1 MASSIHRPLDQTMK
15 RALAIVLTV
24 LFADQAL
31 KIWVKLNF
39 FYDSAISILGEK
51 GYLHFIENRG
61 MAFGMEFGGE
71 WGKLILTLFRI
82 AAVSGIGYS
91 LYRMIQRGAGTGL
104 VISVSL
110 ILAGALGNIIDS
122 TFYGVIF
129 SASSPF
135 EKAVLFPADGG
146 YGTLL
151 HGAVVDMFY
160 FPLWEGR
167 LPNWLPLWGGDHFVF
182 FRPVFNVADA
192 AITFGV
198 VMFILVQRRSGS
210 VLSIPL
216 DEVISSSAASP
227 DPTSSQADSG
237 SAETRQQEIG

>member
-1 MASSIHRPLDQTMK
+1 MLK
-15 RALAIVLTV
+15 RSLAIVLLV

-31 KIWVKLNF
+31 KIWVKLSF
-39 FYDSAISILGEK
+39 FYDSAISILGDK

-71 WGKLILTLFRI
+71 WGKLLLTLFRI
-82 AAVSGIGYS
+82 AAVTGIGYS
-91 LYRMIQRGAGTGL
+91 LYRMIQRGASTGL

-122 TFYGVIF
+122 TFYGVLF

-135 EKAVLFPADGG
+135 EKAVIFPVDGG
-146 YGTLL
+146 YAPLL

-167 LPNWLPLWGGDHFVF
+167 LPGWLPVWGGDHFVF
-182 FRPVFNVADA
+182 FRPVFNIADA
-192 AITFGV
+192 AITVGV
-198 VMFILVQRRSGS
+198 VLF
-210 VLSIPL
+210 VLSQRNTTEKEDRAIDPSVTPVMET
-216 DEVISSSAASP
+216 DQPPSP
-227 DPTSSQADSG
+227 QVQS
-237 SAETRQQEIG
+237 